1 MSHDLRSA
9 RLSSGITLQYATQ
22 GNPAGVPVVFL
33 HGVTDSWRSFE
44 PVLPHLPDSV
54 RAFAVTQRGHG
65 DSDHPLDGYRARDF
79 AHDLAEFLDVAGLE
93 TAVVVGHSMGGTN
106 AIRFALD
113 YPARTQGLM
122 LVAAFASFRRS
133 AAAVEFNDTAVR
145 DLTDPID
152 VHLAREFQMGTLA
165 RPIPPSFFDAVVAET
180 MKVPARVW
188 RASFEA
194 MLDDECTDEL
204 PAIRVPTLV
213 LSGGQDAF
221 SDSANQHALV
231 SSIPGARRIEYEAA
245 GHALHWEA
253 PADFAADVLAFVESL
268 TEEPSPALQ
277 P

>member
-1 MSHDLRSA
+1 MAHELRSA
-9 RLSSGITLQYATQ
+9 RLSNGLTLQYATQ
-22 GNPAGVPVVFL
+22 GDPAGTPVVFL

-65 DSDHPLDGYRARDF
+65 DSDRPMAGYRARDF
-79 AHDLAEFLDVAGLE
+79 AADVGAFLDAVGVE
-93 TAVVVGHSMGGTN
+93 TAVVVGQSMGGTN

-113 YPARTQGLM
+113 RPARTRGLV
-122 LVAAFASFRRS
+122 LVASFASFRRS

-145 DLTDPID
+145 NLTDPID
-152 VHLAREFQMGTLA
+152 VHLAREFQLGTLA
-165 RPIPPSFFDAVVAET
+165 RPIPRSFFDAVVAET

-188 RASFEA
+188 RASFDA

-204 PAIRVPTLV
+204 SAVRVPTLV

-221 SDSANQHALV
+221 SDSANQRALV
-231 SSIPGARRIEYEAA
+231 AAIPGTHRIEYEAA

-253 PADFAADVLAFVESL
+253 PADFAADLLAFVESL
-268 TEEPSPALQ
+268 KEEPSPALQ